1 MKNRKKLTG
10 ARAVGLL
17 RYLPLILWVAFFVFA
32 FGWIVLASF
41 STTKEIFSNGLL
53 QSGVHV
59 ENYTGVWERNHVAH
73 YFVNSLITT
82 GIPCVLIIL
91 IAAPAAYVLS
101 KKTFFGRKQT
111 FNAFVVGMSI
121 PQVMLVIPI
130 YCWFVKAN
138 LVGHLSTLVILYTTL
153 NLPYTVY
160 FVTPRIV
167 SPSIW
172 RAVGRSNSTVI
183 DGCSE
188 MKAMWKVMIP
198 MASPGIIT
206 VTIFNFMNIWN
217 EYFMALIF
225 ANGNDKIRTLSMGL
239 QNMIT
244 SMKYT
249 GDWAGLVAG
258 VIIVLVPTLILYL
271 LLSEKIVAGI
281 TGGAVKG

>member
-1 MKNRKKLTG
+1 MKHQGSRGGSRIAG
-10 ARAVGLL
+10 AL
-17 RYLPLILWVAFFVFA
+17 RYIPLILWVVFFVFA
-32 FGWIVLASF
+32 FGWILLASF

-53 QSGVHV
+53 QSGFQV

-73 YFVNSLITT
+73 YFLNSVICTAV
-82 GIPCVLIIL
+82 PCALIIL
-91 IAAPAAYVLS
+91 LAAPAAYVLS

-130 YCWFVKAN
+130 YCWFVRAN
-138 LVGHLSTLVILYTTL
+138 LVGRLSTLIILYTTL

-160 FVTPRIV
+160 FLT
-167 SPSIW
+167 
-172 RAVGRSNSTVI
+172 AFFSTVPSVLAEAAMI
-183 DGCSE
+183 DGCTESR
-188 MKAMWKVMIP
+188 ALWKVMIP

-249 GDWAGLVAG
+249 GDWAGLFAA
-258 VIIVLVPTLILYL
+258 VIIVLVPTPILYL

>member
-160 FVTPRIV
+160 FLT
-167 SPSIW
+167 
-172 RAVGRSNSTVI
+172 AFFSTVPTALAEAAMI

-249 GDWAGLVAG
+249 GDWAGLFAG

-271 LLSEKIVAGI
+271 LLSENIVAGI

>member
-160 FVTPRIV
+160 FLT
-167 SPSIW
+167 
-172 RAVGRSNSTVI
+172 AFFSTVPRR
-183 DGCSE
+183 
-188 MKAMWKVMIP
+188 WLRRP
-198 MASPGIIT
+198 
-206 VTIFNFMNIWN
+206 
-217 EYFMALIF
+217 
-225 ANGNDKIRTLSMGL
+225 
-239 QNMIT
+239 
-244 SMKYT
+244 
-249 GDWAGLVAG
+249 
-258 VIIVLVPTLILYL
+258 
-271 LLSEKIVAGI
+271 
-281 TGGAVKG
+281 

>member
-1 MKNRKKLTG
+1 MYFLT
-10 ARAVGLL
+10 
-17 RYLPLILWVAFFVFA
+17 AFF
-32 FGWIVLASF
+32 
-41 STTKEIFSNGLL
+41 
-53 QSGVHV
+53 
-59 ENYTGVWERNHVAH
+59 
-73 YFVNSLITT
+73 
-82 GIPCVLIIL
+82 
-91 IAAPAAYVLS
+91 
-101 KKTFFGRKQT
+101 
-111 FNAFVVGMSI
+111 
-121 PQVMLVIPI
+121 
-130 YCWFVKAN
+130 
-138 LVGHLSTLVILYTTL
+138 
-153 NLPYTVY
+153 
-160 FVTPRIV
+160 
-167 SPSIW
+167 
-172 RAVGRSNSTVI
+172 STVPTALAEAAMI

-249 GDWAGLVAG
+249 GDWAGLFAG
-258 VIIVLVPTLILYL
+258 VNIVLVPTLILYL

>member
-160 FVTPRIV
+160 FLT
-167 SPSIW
+167 
-172 RAVGRSNSTVI
+172 AFFSTVPTALAEAAMI
-183 DGCSE
+183 DGAT
-188 MKAMWKVMIP
+188 KLQRIIHIDL
-198 MASPGIIT
+198 PGIMPTMVILLIMSCGGIMSVGFEKVFLMQNGLNMDVSEVIST
-206 VTIFNFMNIWN
+206 YTYKQGLINSKFSYSAAIGLFNNAINMLF
-217 EYFMALIF
+217 L
-225 ANGNDKIRTLSMGL
+225 TLVNAVSKRL
-239 QNMIT
+239 
-244 SMKYT
+244 
-249 GDWAGLVAG
+249 AGSSLW
-258 VIIVLVPTLILYL
+258 
-271 LLSEKIVAGI
+271 
-281 TGGAVKG
+281 

>member
-1 MKNRKKLTG
+1 
-10 ARAVGLL
+10 
-17 RYLPLILWVAFFVFA
+17 
-32 FGWIVLASF
+32 
-41 STTKEIFSNGLL
+41 
-53 QSGVHV
+53 
-59 ENYTGVWERNHVAH
+59 
-73 YFVNSLITT
+73 
-82 GIPCVLIIL
+82 
-91 IAAPAAYVLS
+91 
-101 KKTFFGRKQT
+101 
-111 FNAFVVGMSI
+111 
-121 PQVMLVIPI
+121 
-130 YCWFVKAN
+130 
-138 LVGHLSTLVILYTTL
+138 
-153 NLPYTVY
+153 
-160 FVTPRIV
+160 
-167 SPSIW
+167 
-172 RAVGRSNSTVI
+172 
-183 DGCSE
+183 
-188 MKAMWKVMIP
+188 MWKVMIP

>member
-1 MKNRKKLTG
+1 M
-10 ARAVGLL
+10 
-17 RYLPLILWVAFFVFA
+17 FA

-160 FVTPRIV
+160 FLTAFSPPSPRRWLRR
-167 SPSIW
+167 P
-172 RAVGRSNSTVI
+172 
-183 DGCSE
+183 
-188 MKAMWKVMIP
+188 
-198 MASPGIIT
+198 
-206 VTIFNFMNIWN
+206 
-217 EYFMALIF
+217 
-225 ANGNDKIRTLSMGL
+225 
-239 QNMIT
+239 
-244 SMKYT
+244 
-249 GDWAGLVAG
+249 
-258 VIIVLVPTLILYL
+258 
-271 LLSEKIVAGI
+271 
-281 TGGAVKG
+281 

>member
-121 PQVMLVIPI
+121 PQVMLHP
-130 YCWFVKAN
+130 
-138 LVGHLSTLVILYTTL
+138 
-153 NLPYTVY
+153 
-160 FVTPRIV
+160 
-167 SPSIW
+167 
-172 RAVGRSNSTVI
+172 
-183 DGCSE
+183 D
-188 MKAMWKVMIP
+188 
-198 MASPGIIT
+198 
-206 VTIFNFMNIWN
+206 
-217 EYFMALIF
+217 
-225 ANGNDKIRTLSMGL
+225 
-239 QNMIT
+239 
-244 SMKYT
+244 
-249 GDWAGLVAG
+249 
-258 VIIVLVPTLILYL
+258 L
-271 LLSEKIVAGI
+271 LLVCQGESRRAPVHACDPVHDAEPAVYGVFPHGVFLHRPHGAG
-281 TGGAVKG
+281 

>member
-160 FVTPRIV
+160 FLT
-167 SPSIW
+167 
-172 RAVGRSNSTVI
+172 AFFSTVPTALAEAAMI
-183 DGCSE
+183 DGCNPIQTYFKVVFPILRPTMVSVGILE
-188 MKAMWKVMIP
+188 AMWVWNDYLLPTLVLDIKKYRTIP
-198 MASPGIIT
+198 MLIQYFRGSYGRVEMGPMMACIMLTVLPII
-206 VTIFNFMNIWN
+206 
-217 EYFMALIF
+217 
-225 ANGNDKIRTLSMGL
+225 
-239 QNMIT
+239 
-244 SMKYT
+244 
-249 GDWAGLVAG
+249 
-258 VIIVLVPTLILYL
+258 ILYL
-271 LLSEKIVAGI
+271 ACQKYIIEGVVA
-281 TGGAVKG
+281 GAVKG

>member
-160 FVTPRIV
+160 FLT
-167 SPSIW
+167 
-172 RAVGRSNSTVI
+172 AFFSTVPTALAEAAMI

-239 QNMIT
+239 QNM
-244 SMKYT
+244 
-249 GDWAGLVAG
+249 
-258 VIIVLVPTLILYL
+258 VLVPTLILYL

>member
-1 MKNRKKLTG
+1 MKKRL
-10 ARAVGLL
+10 A
-17 RYLPLILWVAFFVFA
+17 I
-32 FGWIVLASF
+32 FGV
-41 STTKEIFSNGLL
+41 
-53 QSGVHV
+53 
-59 ENYTGVWERNHVAH
+59 
-73 YFVNSLITT
+73 
-82 GIPCVLIIL
+82 

-138 LVGHLSTLVILYTTL
+138 LVGHLSSLVILYTTL

-160 FVTPRIV
+160 FLT
-167 SPSIW
+167 
-172 RAVGRSNSTVI
+172 AFFSTVPTALAEAAMI

-225 ANGNDKIRTLSMGL
+225 ANGNDKILTLSMGL

-249 GDWAGLVAG
+249 GDWAGLFAG

>member
-121 PQVMLVIPI
+121 P
-130 YCWFVKAN
+130 F
-138 LVGHLSTLVILYTTL
+138 
-153 NLPYTVY
+153 
-160 FVTPRIV
+160 F
-167 SPSIW
+167 
-172 RAVGRSNSTVI
+172 STVPTALAEAAMI

-249 GDWAGLVAG
+249 GDWAGLFAG

>member
-160 FVTPRIV
+160 FLT
-167 SPSIW
+167 
-172 RAVGRSNSTVI
+172 AFFSTVPTALAEAAMI
-183 DGCSE
+183 DGAG
-188 MKAMWKVMIP
+188 KWRQLWHITL
-198 MASPGIIT
+198 ASLRGTIIT
-206 VTIFNFMNIWN
+206 L
-217 EYFMALIF
+217 LIF
-225 ANGNDKIRTLSMGL
+225 RVGGIMNAGFDQIFAMSNYLTISVCEIIDTYVYKLGMESRKFSEATA
-239 QNMIT
+239 
-244 SMKYT
+244 
-249 GDWAGLVAG
+249 AGLFQSLIG
-258 VIIVLVPTLILYL
+258 LVLVLATNFIAK
-271 LLSEKIVAGI
+271 KIDPESGI
-281 TGGAVKG
+281 M

>member
-32 FGWIVLASF
+32 FGWIVLASSAPQRRSF
-41 STTKEIFSNGLL
+41 QTDCCKAASTLKT
-53 QSGVHV
+53 
-59 ENYTGVWERNHVAH
+59 YTGVWERNHVAH

-138 LVGHLSTLVILYTTL
+138 LVGHC
-153 NLPYTVY
+153 
-160 FVTPRIV
+160 PR
-167 SPSIW
+167 
-172 RAVGRSNSTVI
+172 
-183 DGCSE
+183 
-188 MKAMWKVMIP
+188 
-198 MASPGIIT
+198 
-206 VTIFNFMNIWN
+206 
-217 EYFMALIF
+217 L
-225 ANGNDKIRTLSMGL
+225 
-239 QNMIT
+239 
-244 SMKYT
+244 
-249 GDWAGLVAG
+249 
-258 VIIVLVPTLILYL
+258 
-271 LLSEKIVAGI
+271 
-281 TGGAVKG
+281 